1 MNWRNT
7 QDRYGTLS
15 IALHWTVLALL
26 IAVVAFMEL
35 REIFPKGSEPRE
47 AMKSWHY
54 VLGLLVLPLALV
66 RLAARLAGTLP
77 SAASRVPGWQRTLA
91 ALVKMGLY
99 ALMLGMPLAG
109 WLLLS
114 AEGGT
119 VVVLGWEL
127 APLVGPS
134 ESLAADMEDVHEA
147 GAMLAY
153 VLLGLHILGALYHH
167 FVLRDGTLRRI
178 LP

>member
-1 MNWRNT
+1 M
-7 QDRYGTLS
+7 
-15 IALHWTVLALL
+15 LALL
-26 IAVVAFMEL
+26 VAVVAFMEL

-54 VLGLLVLPLALV
+54 VLGMLVLPLAVL
-66 RLAARLAGTLP
+66 RLAALFAGTPP
-77 SAASRVPGWQRTLA
+77 SAANPVPGWQRTLA

-109 WLLLS
+109 WILLS

-119 VVVLGWEL
+119 VVLQGWEL

-134 ESLAADMEDVHEA
+134 ESLAEVMEDVHEA
-147 GAMLAY
+147 GATLAY
-153 VLLGLHILGALYHH
+153 VLLGLHVLGALYHH
-167 FVLRDGTLRRI
+167 FILRDGTLRRI